1 MSWTRSCKSIPRASQ
16 RSRRHDHLRRQHH
29 PGPCGPARCVR
40 TGARRRDHRHRSGP
54 AAAASGRRRS
64 AGGACVQG
72 GHSLAQALRRE
83 RGTLL
88 PDLDFSV
95 SQITTVR
102 LEENVAEKIARLN
115 RTTTARDVYDLVW
128 LWRHY
133 RDDGGLDTDLV
144 RRLAVLKIW
153 VDKHGVRAKG
163 AHWKPG
169 HDSSAFDPEAWLRL
183 RPAAEFDQE
192 DIGQLSVPA
201 PDLDELAGA
210 LVDGYAFLR
219 DLDPDER
226 TVACISAADRGLVL
240 RMLADLPGGR
250 LAGSTY

>member
-1 MSWTRSCKSIPRASQ
+1 MRIHEAYG
-16 RSRRHDHLRRQHH
+16 
-29 PGPCGPARCVR
+29 GP
-40 TGARRRDHRHRSGP
+40 
-54 AAAASGRRRS
+54 
-64 AGGACVQG
+64 
-72 GHSLAQALRRE
+72 
-83 RGTLL
+83 L
-88 PDLDFSV
+88 PK
-95 SQITTVR
+95 ITTVR

-153 VDKHGVRAKG
+153 VDKHGVTTDG

-169 HDSSAFDPEAWLRL
+169 HDSNGFDPETWLRL
-183 RPAAEFDQE
+183 RPAEEFDQE

-201 PDLDELAGA
+201 PDLDELAA
-210 LVDGYAFLR
+210 DLVAGYEFLR
-219 DLDPDER
+219 GLDPDEQA
-226 TVACISAADRGLVL
+226 VASISAADRGLVL

-250 LAGSTY
+250 LTGAVY